1 MLVQVALSRVLERIG
16 IRPGDG
22 RRGCGRARP
31 RGRIRPSH
39 RHRAGGVEASSIGGQ
54 PSGRGGDARLLGRRR
69 QCVGD
74 PGTGLV
80 ELALAAGQI
89 LDRPTL
95 AELTIHAPL
104 VVATPG
110 TALQVVVSDPA
121 SDAPAV
127 TIFGRERPDL
137 GSWTMHAEGRLA
149 AARTMAESKV
159 GAPGPAAQTL
169 PVDDVYAVLT
179 DRGFTYGPA
188 FQAVTAAWREGS
200 DLVASLDVTGL
211 DLASHVVH
219 PVLLDAAM
227 HVLAVGGLGAAET
240 PDSALVPFVWSVV
253 RVGPAAR
260 ATRSPRGCPRRTAWP
275 MPSASL

>member
-1 MLVQVALSRVLERIG
+1 
-16 IRPGDG
+16 
-22 RRGCGRARP
+22 
-31 RGRIRPSH
+31 
-39 RHRAGGVEASSIGGQ
+39 
-54 PSGRGGDARLLGRRR
+54 LGRRR